1 MNTSAQRLDTLLT
14 QAVREACL
22 LESAL
27 ERESNALAER
37 DVEALNQVVAEKQQL
52 VQTLERV
59 TREQSELLRKAGF
72 DTDAAGMSACL
83 KSWDEEGLM
92 VPVWQRLQTVMGRC
106 KRLNQINGGVVETQR
121 QQVDQAIHILRGED
135 ARTELYGP
143 SGHTLSSGPSRH
155 ISKA

>member
-1 MNTSAQRLDTLLT
+1 MHASAQRLDTLLN

-37 DVEALNQVVAEKQQL
+37 DLQALNQAVAEKQQL
-52 VQTLERV
+52 VVSLERL
-59 TREQSELLRKAGF
+59 TREQTQLMRTAGF
-72 DTDAAGMSACL
+72 DADAMGMAACL
-83 KSWDEEGLM
+83 RAWDEQGLM
-92 VPVWQRLQTVMGRC
+92 TPLWERLQTVMGRC

-135 ARTELYGP
+135 PRTELYGP
-143 SGHTLSSGPSRH
+143 SGHTVTGDASRH